1 MLRLTRACVLEINAM
16 NNIAASFKKLFQY
29 PSAVA
34 GIFVILMM
42 VAISIYTIVTIPYD
56 EAVRLWRGGEE
67 VWYQNPKFAP
77 PSWFN
82 LFSSKKYAESFAVD
96 TANGEIEKTAVPGN
110 DGVTTYTMVYEFDF
124 SYDVYPQDMLI
135 YIDSEFAK
143 KQPFISVEWLTP
155 DGRTIRVSNFAI
167 GNQFTYRFSQDDKL
181 AAKLRTEETIPALFS
196 NPETG
201 EILKG
206 TYKLI
211 VTGTTFEPD
220 SNVDVEFVLHG
231 QVYGL
236 AGTDHAR
243 RDLTLPL
250 LWGAPVALAFGLMA
264 AIGTSV
270 LTMIIAAVGTWYG
283 GWVDQLVQRITEVN
297 LVLPFFAL
305 MIMIG
310 TFYSRSIWVIISAT
324 IVLNIFTGAIL
335 GYRAVFLQVKE
346 SMYIEAAKAYGATN
360 WRIIFH
366 YLIPRMIPLLI
377 PGLVQAVPAFVFLE
391 ASLAVIGLGDPV
403 LPTWGKIIQDAQAN
417 GALYK
422 GYYYWVL
429 EPAVLLII
437 TGLAFAFLGFV
448 LDRIFNPRLRDV

>member
-1 MLRLTRACVLEINAM
+1 M

-56 EAVRLWRGGEE
+56 KAVRLWRGGEE

-346 SMYIEAAKAYGATN
+346 SMYIEAAKAYGATD

-403 LPTWGKIIQDAQAN
+403 LPTWGKILQDAQAN